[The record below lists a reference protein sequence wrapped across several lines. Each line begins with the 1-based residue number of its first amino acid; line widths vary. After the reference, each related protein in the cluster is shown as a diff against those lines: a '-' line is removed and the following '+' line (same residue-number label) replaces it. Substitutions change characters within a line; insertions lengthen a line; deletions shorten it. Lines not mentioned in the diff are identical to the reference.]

1 MVGKLHKS
9 ISLSKEGGMLAKLM
23 EYHKLTLGQIERLTG
38 IDKTTLSL
46 LKNGK
51 YNGNKAE
58 IETQVIEKLKEF
70 GYTLP
75 EGLKLSFNPD
85 VFVFTQNVL
94 QFKELADE
102 LLGSDLTS
110 SFGIVA
116 GRAGRGKTK
125 TAIWYAVQNQSAVY
139 VLYVDG
145 MTIPQLAREIC
156 FEITGLRPRSFYDAL
171 IEIEKTTKY
180 KKRLV
185 IIDEADKMP
194 KKHIEMLRGLNER
207 CQVPIMLLGEE
218 VITSKLSEE
227 RRLKSRVRKIV
238 TFEPISVADV
248 STYYQASMGINLD
261 PEVALALWKR
271 SQGDFRIIVRD
282 AYAIYRMLKANE
294 TTVVTMEMVQRL

>member
-1 MVGKLHKS
+1 
-9 ISLSKEGGMLAKLM
+9 
-23 EYHKLTLGQIERLTG
+23 
-38 IDKTTLSL
+38 
-46 LKNGK
+46 
-51 YNGNKAE
+51 
-58 IETQVIEKLKEF
+58 
-70 GYTLP
+70 
-75 EGLKLSFNPD
+75 
-85 VFVFTQNVL
+85 
-94 QFKELADE
+94 
-102 LLGSDLTS
+102 
-110 SFGIVA
+110 
-116 GRAGRGKTK
+116 
-125 TAIWYAVQNQSAVY
+125 VQNQSAVY

-156 FEITGLRPRSFYDAL
+156 FEITGIRPRSFYDAL

-248 STYYQASMGINLD
+248 STYYQASMGISLD
-261 PEVALALWKR
+261 PNVALALWKR